1 MTYEQKSEIMPGD
14 HVSRRGAPVVTV
26 FLNGLTEQSRLN
38 EKHKLRCIFCALP
51 FYEVV
56 NDVVYITF
64 DEGHLDGKNSSG
76 VVTCKRCK
84 QPYHIVS

>member
-1 MTYEQKSEIMPGD
+1 MEYKQKDEVYILD
-14 HVSRRGAPVVTV
+14 HVNRRNAQVVTV
-26 FLNGLTEQSRLN
+26 FLNGLKEQSQEN
-38 EKHKLRCIFCALP
+38 ERHKLRCIFCALP

>member
-1 MTYEQKSEIMPGD
+1 MTFEQRDEITVGE
-14 HVSRRGAPVVTV
+14 HVSRRGAPTVTV
-26 FLNGLTEQSRLN
+26 FLSGLREQSREN
-38 EKHKLRCIFCALP
+38 QRHKLRCIFCALP

>member
-1 MTYEQKSEIMPGD
+1 MEFKQKDEIIVGE
-14 HVSRRGAPVVTV
+14 HVSRRGAQVVTV
-26 FLNGLTEQSRLN
+26 FLNGLTDASAHN
-38 EKHKLRCIFCALP
+38 ERHKLRCIFCALP